1 MYLKNIVGHFMVITR
16 HKWVVFKLCCKV
28 GQPWRGLVHD
38 LSKYSPT
45 EFWEGVKYFNGK
57 RSPITDAKKD
67 KGYSQAWLHHKGRN
81 KHHTD
86 YWVDLSAP
94 DKTPII
100 PYQYVAEMLCDKLAA
115 GMVYKGKD
123 WTKEYELDY
132 WLNERDKTLVN
143 DQVEALITE
152 FLTQVSKDGIDK
164 VLTKK
169 NVKALYKK
177 YCSPERRNK
186 VTREYANK
194 E

>member
-57 RSPITDAKKD
+57 HSPITDAKKD

-132 WLNERDKTLVN
+132 WLNERNKTLVN

-177 YCSPERRNK
+177 YCSPERRNE

>member
-16 HKWVVFKLCCKV
+16 HRWVVFKLCCKV

-57 RSPITDAKKD
+57 HSPITDCKKTE
-67 KGYSQAWLHHKGRN
+67 GYSKAWLHHKGRN

-177 YCSPERRNK
+177 YCSPERRNE

>member
-57 RSPITDAKKD
+57 HSPITDAKKD

-100 PYQYVAEMLCDKLAA
+100 PYQYVTEMLCDKLAA

>member
-57 RSPITDAKKD
+57 HSPITDAKKD

-86 YWVDLSAP
+86 YCVDLSAP